1 VALRELRA
9 SRHGRA
15 GLGRAGFVLLAAA
28 LYLAAG
34 AVATWPAL
42 RDADDSFLA
51 LGGDGHGE
59 ATPGDHLQSA
69 YNLWLPGH
77 QLENGRAPWRDP
89 YSFQPESDEPLNFQG
104 LLFGLPYWP
113 LERLLG
119 AVGAWNAFTLLGY
132 LLAGGLACAW
142 LRAAGIPREAALAGG
157 LIFALAPY
165 RVAQSTGHM
174 IGPVSAFLA
183 LALYGLEN
191 ARSHGGRWLLVAGAG
206 LVAIP
211 LSGQLHLALG
221 AIALFLGYAA
231 VRVRPQLI
239 QAAVAASVA
248 AVVGVAAWAL
258 TVPGSV
264 ASGGRSLRT
273 VERYSAEWSDLLSRN
288 LDELEEFVFLGWL
301 TPLIAVV
308 GLAVL
313 ALRRQWLLAAVL
325 GLAAALP
332 VLLAL
337 GTNLPTYEA
346 LWHALPPF
354 RFPRVPE
361 RLLPIACLALAG
373 LAAVALAQVRWRL
386 LPLVVLPLVFLDL
399 DVDVYRATSADPD
412 NAAYA
417 VLRTQPAGRLLE
429 LPVILPQRHF
439 GSTYLHYL
447 EQAPRERPSGYST
460 VAPQEAEDLARRLSR
475 INCGHWGRAGERLV
489 NRLGIRYVTVH
500 DGVYEDSPVV
510 PDCRRAS
517 RRGLLA
523 HGFRPLAQSGRITL
537 FRRG

>member
-1 VALRELRA
+1 MPVRDDLGAR
-9 SRHGRA
+9 SRRGPRGRS
-15 GLGRAGFVLLAAA
+15 GFAVLACLV
-28 LYLAAG
+28 YLAAG
-34 AVATWPAL
+34 AAVTWPAL

-104 LLFGLPYWP
+104 LVFGLPYWP
-113 LERLLG
+113 LERLLNE
-119 AVGAWNAFTLLGY
+119 VGAWNAFTLLGY

-174 IGPVSAFLA
+174 LGPVSAFLA

-191 ARSHGGRWLLVAGAG
+191 ARSRGAHWLLVAGAG
-206 LVAIP
+206 LLAIP

-231 VRVRPQLI
+231 VRVRPLLLR
-239 QAAVAASVA
+239 AAVAASVA

-264 ASGGRSLRT
+264 ASGGRSLGT
-273 VERYSAEWSDLLSRN
+273 VERYSAEWSDLVSRN
-288 LDELEEFVFLGWL
+288 LDEIEEFVFLGWL
-301 TPLIAVV
+301 TPLLALA

-313 ALRRQWLLAAVL
+313 SLRRQWGLVAVL
-325 GLAAALP
+325 GLAAVVP

-373 LAAVALAQVRWRL
+373 LAAIALAQVRWRL
-386 LPLVVLPLVFLDL
+386 LPLVVLPLLFLDL
-399 DVDVYRATSADPD
+399 DVDVYRATAADPD

-417 VLRTQPAGRLLE
+417 ALRARPSGRLLE

-447 EQAPRERPSGYST
+447 GQAPRERPGGYST
-460 VAPQEAEDLARRLSR
+460 VAPREAEDLARRLSR
-475 INCGHWGRAGERLV
+475 LNCGYWDRGGARLV
-489 NRLGIRYVTVH
+489 SRLGIRYVTVH

-510 PDCRRAS
+510 PDCQRAS

-523 HGFRPLAQSGRITL
+523 HGFRPLAQAGRITL
-537 FRRG
+537 YGRD

>member
-1 VALRELRA
+1 V
-9 SRHGRA
+9 
-15 GLGRAGFVLLAAA
+15 
-28 LYLAAG
+28 
-34 AVATWPAL
+34 VATWPAI
-42 RDADDSFLA
+42 RDVDDSFMA
-51 LGGDGHGE
+51 RGGDGHGQ

-89 YSFQPESDEPLNFQG
+89 YSFQPESDQLANFQG
-104 LLFGLPYWP
+104 LVLGFPYWP
-113 LERLLG
+113 LERLFG
-119 AVGAWNAFTLLGY
+119 TVGAWNAFTLLSY

-142 LRAAGIPREAALAGG
+142 LRAAGFRREAALVGG
-157 LIFALAPY
+157 LVFALAPY

-174 IGPVSAFLA
+174 LGPVSALLA
-183 LALYGLEN
+183 LALYGLES
-191 ARSHGGRWLLVAGAG
+191 ARSRGPGWLLVAGAG

-231 VRVRPQLI
+231 VRVRPHI
-239 QAAVAASVA
+239 VQAAVAA
-248 AVVGVAAWAL
+248 GVAAATGLLVWAA

-273 VERYSAEWSDLLSRN
+273 VDRYSAEWSDLVSRN
-288 LDELEEFVFLGWL
+288 LGDELEEFVFLGWL
-301 TPLIAVV
+301 TPLLALA

-313 ALRRQWLLAAVL
+313 LARGQNGLAAVL
-325 GLAAALP
+325 GLGALLP

-337 GTNLPTYEA
+337 GTTLPTYEA
-346 LWHALPPF
+346 LWHALPPM

-373 LAAVALAQVRWRL
+373 LVAVALAQTRWRIIPL
-386 LPLVVLPLVFLDL
+386 LALPLLALDL

-417 VLRTQPAGRLLE
+417 ALRAEPAGRVLE

-439 GSTYLHYL
+439 GSTYLYYVA
-447 EQAPRERPSGYST
+447 QAPRERPGGYST
-460 VAPQEAEDLARRLSR
+460 VAPREAEDLARRLSR
-475 INCGHWGRAGERLV
+475 LNCGYWNRGEERLM
-489 NRLGIRYVTVH
+489 NRLGIRYATLH
-500 DGVYEDSPVV
+500 TGVYKDSPVV
-510 PDCRRAS
+510 PDCRRTA
-517 RRGLLA
+517 RRGLRA
-523 HGFRPLAQSGRITL
+523 HGFRPIARDGPVTLLERI
-537 FRRG
+537 R